1 MALVLTCG
9 RITQRLPDPGGGEEK
24 TYLVLEGAETQVL
37 FLDRIP
43 PLL

>member
-1 MALVLTCG
+1 MALFLTCG
-9 RITQRLPDPGGGEEK
+9 RTTQRLPDSGGVGEK